1 MEYSDRELL
10 ARIIE
15 CEAGGEGNNRYE
27 SNCDSMLTANSLSSS
42 IEYDSSC
49 DSMLKTNL
57 QNSNINGVRLLRG
70 IENIDTGNLTNVFTD
85 IKEKGILNE
94 PLKLELKT
102 YSSYNLNSN
111 FKDYIDQ
118 FIYYRKINGYTQEEV
133 GQVLGMTGKEYYKI
147 EKRIRKL
154 TNIDEIK
161 KVASFLNINNSEL
174 MINLNELKNTKSCKD
189 LSYNIKLKEYLIKNN
204 ISNSELSRR
213 IGISR
218 RSIIDWFNK
227 GSVISNES
235 VSKVEKFINQFERS
249 KNLIKKEEEEF

>member
-15 CEAGGEGNNRYE
+15 CEAGEEGNNRYE

-133 GQVLGMTGKEYYKI
+133 GQVLGMTGKEY
-147 EKRIRKL
+147 
-154 TNIDEIK
+154 
-161 KVASFLNINNSEL
+161 
-174 MINLNELKNTKSCKD
+174 
-189 LSYNIKLKEYLIKNN
+189 
-204 ISNSELSRR
+204 
-213 IGISR
+213 
-218 RSIIDWFNK
+218 
-227 GSVISNES
+227 
-235 VSKVEKFINQFERS
+235 
-249 KNLIKKEEEEF
+249 

>member
-1 MEYSDRELL
+1 M
-10 ARIIE
+10 
-15 CEAGGEGNNRYE
+15 
-27 SNCDSMLTANSLSSS
+27 
-42 IEYDSSC
+42 
-49 DSMLKTNL
+49 TNL
-57 QNSNINGVRLLRG
+57 KNSDVSAVKLLKD
-70 IENIDTGNLTNVFTD
+70 IENIDTRNLTKVFTD
-85 IKEKGILNE
+85 LKDKGLLKE
-94 PLKLELKT
+94 PLKLELKN

-133 GQVLGMTGKEYYKI
+133 GQVLGMSGKEYYKI

-161 KVASFLNINNSEL
+161 KVARFLNINNSEL
-174 MINLNELKNTKSCKD
+174 RINLNELKNRKNRKD

-227 GSVISNES
+227 GSVISDES
-235 VSKVEKFINQFERS
+235 VSKIEKFINQLERS
-249 KNLIKKEEEEF
+249 KKLIKGEEEEF

>member
-1 MEYSDRELL
+1 
-10 ARIIE
+10 
-15 CEAGGEGNNRYE
+15 
-27 SNCDSMLTANSLSSS
+27 ML
-42 IEYDSSC
+42 
-49 DSMLKTNL
+49 MTNL
-57 QNSNINGVRLLRG
+57 KNSDVSAVKLLKD
-70 IENIDTGNLTNVFTD
+70 IENIDTRNLTKVFTD
-85 IKEKGILNE
+85 LKDKGLLKE
-94 PLKLELKT
+94 PLKLELKN

-133 GQVLGMTGKEYYKI
+133 GQVLGMSGKEYYKI

-161 KVASFLNINNSEL
+161 KVARFLNINNNEL
-174 MINLNELKNTKSCKD
+174 RINLNELKNTKNRKD

-227 GSVISNES
+227 GSVISDES
-235 VSKVEKFINQFERS
+235 VSKIEKFINQLERS
-249 KNLIKKEEEEF
+249 KKLIKGEEEEF

>member
-1 MEYSDRELL
+1 MAYSDRELI
-10 ARIIE
+10 ARLIQ
-15 CEAGGEGNNRYE
+15 CEAGGEGDNRNE
-27 SNCDSMLTANSLSSS
+27 GCCDSML
-42 IEYDSSC
+42 
-49 DSMLKTNL
+49 MTNL
-57 QNSNINGVRLLRG
+57 KNSDVSAVKLLKD
-70 IENIDTGNLTNVFTD
+70 IENIDTRNLTKVFTD
-85 IKEKGILNE
+85 LKDKGLLKE
-94 PLKLELKT
+94 PLKLELKN

-133 GQVLGMTGKEYYKI
+133 GQVLGMSGKEYYKI

-161 KVASFLNINNSEL
+161 KVARFLNINNSEL
-174 MINLNELKNTKSCKD
+174 RINLNELKNRKNRKD

-227 GSVISNES
+227 GSVISDES
-235 VSKVEKFINQFERS
+235 VSKIEKFINQLERS
-249 KNLIKKEEEEF
+249 KKLIKGEEEEF

>member
-1 MEYSDRELL
+1 MAYSDRELI
-10 ARIIE
+10 ARLVQ
-15 CEAGGEGNNRYE
+15 CEAGGEGDNRNE
-27 SNCDSMLTANSLSSS
+27 
-42 IEYDSSC
+42 SSC
-49 DSMLKTNL
+49 DSMLLTNS
-57 QNSNINGVRLLRG
+57 QNSDVSAVKLLKD
-70 IENIDTGNLTNVFTD
+70 IENIDTRNLTKVFTD
-85 IKEKGILNE
+85 LKDKGLLKE
-94 PLKLELKT
+94 PLKLELKN

-133 GQVLGMTGKEYYKI
+133 GQVLGMSGKEYYKI

-161 KVASFLNINNSEL
+161 KVARFLNINNSEL
-174 MINLNELKNTKSCKD
+174 RINLNKLKNTKNRKD
-189 LSYNIKLKEYLIKNN
+189 LSYNIKLKKYLIKNN

-227 GSVISNES
+227 GSVISDES
-235 VSKVEKFINQFERS
+235 VSKIEKFINQLERS
-249 KNLIKKEEEEF
+249 KKLIKGEEEEF

>member
-1 MEYSDRELL
+1 
-10 ARIIE
+10 
-15 CEAGGEGNNRYE
+15 
-27 SNCDSMLTANSLSSS
+27 ML
-42 IEYDSSC
+42 
-49 DSMLKTNL
+49 MTNL
-57 QNSNINGVRLLRG
+57 KNSDVSAVKLLKD
-70 IENIDTGNLTNVFTD
+70 IENIDTRNLTKVFTD
-85 IKEKGILNE
+85 LKDKGLLKE
-94 PLKLELKT
+94 PLKLELKN

-133 GQVLGMTGKEYYKI
+133 GQVLGMSGKEYYKI

-161 KVASFLNINNSEL
+161 KVARFLNINNSEL
-174 MINLNELKNTKSCKD
+174 RINLNELKNTKNRKD

-227 GSVISNES
+227 GSVISDES
-235 VSKVEKFINQFERS
+235 VSKIEKFINQLERS
-249 KNLIKKEEEEF
+249 KKLIKGEEEEF

>member
-1 MEYSDRELL
+1 MAYSDRELI
-10 ARIIE
+10 ARLIQ
-15 CEAGGEGNNRYE
+15 CEAGGEGDNRNE
-27 SNCDSMLTANSLSSS
+27 G
-42 IEYDSSC
+42 SC
-49 DSMLKTNL
+49 DSMLMTNL
-57 QNSNINGVRLLRG
+57 KNSDVSAVKLLKD
-70 IENIDTGNLTNVFTD
+70 IENIDTRNLTKVFTD
-85 IKEKGILNE
+85 LKDKGLLKE
-94 PLKLELKT
+94 PLKLELKN

-133 GQVLGMTGKEYYKI
+133 GQVLGMSGREYYKI

-154 TNIDEIK
+154 TNIDEIE
-161 KVASFLNINNSEL
+161 KVARFLNINNNEL
-174 MINLNELKNTKSCKD
+174 RINLNELKNTKNRKD

-227 GSVISNES
+227 GSVISDES
-235 VSKVEKFINQFERS
+235 VSKIEKFINQLERS
-249 KNLIKKEEEEF
+249 KKLIKGEEEEF

>member
-1 MEYSDRELL
+1 
-10 ARIIE
+10 
-15 CEAGGEGNNRYE
+15 
-27 SNCDSMLTANSLSSS
+27 ML
-42 IEYDSSC
+42 
-49 DSMLKTNL
+49 MTNL
-57 QNSNINGVRLLRG
+57 KNSDVSAVKLLKD
-70 IENIDTGNLTNVFTD
+70 IENIDTRNLTKVFTD
-85 IKEKGILNE
+85 LKDKGLLKE
-94 PLKLELKT
+94 PLKLELKN

-133 GQVLGMTGKEYYKI
+133 GQVLGMSGKEYYKI

-154 TNIDEIK
+154 TDIDEIK
-161 KVASFLNINNSEL
+161 KVARFLNINNSEL
-174 MINLNELKNTKSCKD
+174 RINLNELKNTKNRKD

-227 GSVISNES
+227 GSVISDES
-235 VSKVEKFINQFERS
+235 VSKIEEFINQLERS
-249 KNLIKKEEEEF
+249 KKLIKGEEEEF

>member
-1 MEYSDRELL
+1 MSYSDRELI
-10 ARIIE
+10 ARLVQ
-15 CEAGGEGNNRYE
+15 CEAGGEGDNRDE
-27 SNCDSMLTANSLSSS
+27 
-42 IEYDSSC
+42 SSC
-49 DSMLKTNL
+49 DSMLMTNL
-57 QNSNINGVRLLRG
+57 KNSDVSAVKLLKD
-70 IENIDTGNLTNVFTD
+70 IENIDTRNLTKVFTD
-85 IKEKGILNE
+85 LKDKGLLKE
-94 PLKLELKT
+94 PLKLELKN

-133 GQVLGMTGKEYYKI
+133 GQVLGMSGKEYYKI

-161 KVASFLNINNSEL
+161 KVARFLNINNSEL
-174 MINLNELKNTKSCKD
+174 RINLNKLKNTKNRKD
-189 LSYNIKLKEYLIKNN
+189 LSYNIKLKKYLVKNN

-227 GSVISNES
+227 GSVISDES
-235 VSKVEKFINQFERS
+235 VSKIEKFINQLERS
-249 KNLIKKEEEEF
+249 KKLIKGEEEEF

>member
-1 MEYSDRELL
+1 MSYSDRELI
-10 ARIIE
+10 ARLVQ
-15 CEAGGEGNNRYE
+15 CEAGGEGDNRDE
-27 SNCDSMLTANSLSSS
+27 
-42 IEYDSSC
+42 SSC
-49 DSMLKTNL
+49 DSMLMTNL
-57 QNSNINGVRLLRG
+57 KNSDVSAVKLLKD
-70 IENIDTGNLTNVFTD
+70 IENIDTRNLTKVFTD
-85 IKEKGILNE
+85 LKDKGLLKE
-94 PLKLELKT
+94 PLKLELKN

-133 GQVLGMTGKEYYKI
+133 GQVLGMSGKEYYKI

-161 KVASFLNINNSEL
+161 KVARFLNINNSEL
-174 MINLNELKNTKSCKD
+174 RINLNELKNRKNRKD

-227 GSVISNES
+227 GSVISDES
-235 VSKVEKFINQFERS
+235 VNKIEKFINQFERS
-249 KNLIKKEEEEF
+249 KNLIKGEEEEF

>member
-1 MEYSDRELL
+1 MAYSDRELI
-10 ARIIE
+10 ARLIQ
-15 CEAGGEGNNRYE
+15 CEAGGEGDNRNE
-27 SNCDSMLTANSLSSS
+27 G
-42 IEYDSSC
+42 SC
-49 DSMLKTNL
+49 DSMLMTNL
-57 QNSNINGVRLLRG
+57 KNSDVSAVKLLKD
-70 IENIDTGNLTNVFTD
+70 IENIDTRNLTKVFTD
-85 IKEKGILNE
+85 LKDKGLLKE
-94 PLKLELKT
+94 PLKLELKN

-133 GQVLGMTGKEYYKI
+133 GQVLGMSGKEYYKI

-161 KVASFLNINNSEL
+161 KVARFLNINNSEL
-174 MINLNELKNTKSCKD
+174 RINLNKLKNTKNRKD
-189 LSYNIKLKEYLIKNN
+189 LSYNIKLKKYLIKNN

-227 GSVISNES
+227 GSVISDES
-235 VSKVEKFINQFERS
+235 VNKIEKFINQFERS
-249 KNLIKKEEEEF
+249 KNLIKGEEEEF

>member
-1 MEYSDRELL
+1 
-10 ARIIE
+10 
-15 CEAGGEGNNRYE
+15 
-27 SNCDSMLTANSLSSS
+27 ML
-42 IEYDSSC
+42 
-49 DSMLKTNL
+49 MTNL
-57 QNSNINGVRLLRG
+57 KNSDVSAVKLLKD
-70 IENIDTGNLTNVFTD
+70 IENIDTRNLTKVFTD
-85 IKEKGILNE
+85 LKDKGLLKE
-94 PLKLELKT
+94 PLKLELKN

-133 GQVLGMTGKEYYKI
+133 GQVLGMSGKEYYKI

-161 KVASFLNINNSEL
+161 KVARFLNINNSEL
-174 MINLNELKNTKSCKD
+174 RINLNKLKNTKNRKD
-189 LSYNIKLKEYLIKNN
+189 LSYNIKLKKYLIKNN

-227 GSVISNES
+227 GSVISDES
-235 VSKVEKFINQFERS
+235 VNKIEKFINQFERS
-249 KNLIKKEEEEF
+249 KNLIKGEEEEF

>member
-1 MEYSDRELL
+1 
-10 ARIIE
+10 
-15 CEAGGEGNNRYE
+15 
-27 SNCDSMLTANSLSSS
+27 ML
-42 IEYDSSC
+42 
-49 DSMLKTNL
+49 MTNL
-57 QNSNINGVRLLRG
+57 KNSDVSAVKLLKD
-70 IENIDTGNLTNVFTD
+70 IENIDTRNLTKVFTD
-85 IKEKGILNE
+85 LKDKGLLKE
-94 PLKLELKT
+94 PLKLELKN

-133 GQVLGMTGKEYYKI
+133 GQVLGMSGKEYYKI

-161 KVASFLNINNSEL
+161 KVARFLNINNNEL
-174 MINLNELKNTKSCKD
+174 RIKLNELKNTKNRKD

-227 GSVISNES
+227 GSVISDES
-235 VSKVEKFINQFERS
+235 VSKIEKFINQLERS
-249 KNLIKKEEEEF
+249 KKLIKGEEEEF